1 MSNDRL
7 ATVLIGGDRRIV
19 LWRDAYFVADFF
31 DTEEDNRRCM
41 QMIESHEWEALG
53 LTLEEQC
60 SCCGAWGNCDVEP
73 GLWAIVVESPL
84 KYTDDFVRNLW
95 RDHVGIPLEV
105 RHESD

>member
-1 MSNDRL
+1 MSNHRL

-19 LWRDAYFVADFF
+19 LWRDEYFVADY
-31 DTEEDNRRCM
+31 DTEDDNQHAMR
-41 QMIESHEWEALG
+41 MIESHEWEALG

-60 SCCGAWGNCDVEP
+60 SCCGAWSECGEEP
-73 GLWAIVVESPL
+73 GLWEIVVESPL

-105 RHESD
+105 RDESD